1 MFDWLKKR
9 DIPTWMPALT
19 TDVHSHLLPGI
30 DDGVKTIE
38 ESEQV
43 IRYLQSLGF
52 TRLITSPHVH
62 ELYRNTTE
70 TIQTGLKKIQDHLKS
85 KEISVQVSA
94 IAEYNLDE
102 WLMHQV
108 EQKVNFLT
116 FSQNHLLFETNF
128 FSEPLVLN
136 DFIFKIT
143 TLGYKPVL
151 AHPERYLYLSDNK
164 SRVEDLLAR
173 GVLFQLNTMSL
184 AGLYG
189 PAVEKLAR
197 FLIDQ
202 KAVHMIGSDCHN
214 VQHAQVL
221 ERAQKT
227 KYYEKVIS
235 LPLLNYSL

>member
-1 MFDWLKKR
+1 MFDWFKR
-9 DIPTWMPALT
+9 KEVPGWMPPLT

-30 DDGVKTIE
+30 DDGVKTLE

-43 IRYLQSLGF
+43 IAYLQRLGF

-70 TIQTGLKKIQDHLKS
+70 IIQHKVEQVREHLKS
-85 KEISVQVSA
+85 RNIDVQISA

-102 WLMHQV
+102 WLMQRV
-108 EQKVNFLT
+108 GEKMEFLT

-136 DFIFKIT
+136 DFIFKVT

-151 AHPERYLYLSDNK
+151 AHPERYMYLTNSK
-164 SRVEDLLAR
+164 SRIEDLLSR

-189 PAVEKLAR
+189 PEVEKLAR

-202 KAVHMIGSDCHN
+202 KFVHMIGSDCHN
-214 VQHAQVL
+214 LQHAQLL

-227 KYYEKVIS
+227 KYYTKALS

>member
-1 MFDWLKKR
+1 MFDWLKKKETPNW
-9 DIPTWMPALT
+9 IPPLT

-30 DDGVKTIE
+30 DDGVKTLE

-43 IRYLQSLGF
+43 IRYLQDLGF
-52 TRLITSPHVH
+52 NRFITSPHVH

-70 TIQTGLKKIQDHLKS
+70 VIQQKVQDVQQHLAS
-85 KEISVQVSA
+85 RGMNVQISS
-94 IAEYNLDE
+94 IAEYSLDE
-102 WLMHQV
+102 WLMRKV
-108 EQKVNFLT
+108 EEKMTFLT

-151 AHPERYLYLSDNK
+151 AHPERYMYLTNNK
-164 SRVEDLLAR
+164 DRIEDLLSR
-173 GVLFQLNTMSL
+173 GVLFQLNTVSL
-184 AGLYG
+184 AGMYG
-189 PAVEKLAR
+189 PEVEKLAR
-197 FLIDQ
+197 FLVDQ
-202 KAVHMIGSDCHN
+202 KFVHMLGSDCHN
-214 VQHAQVL
+214 LQQAQVL

-227 KYYEKVIS
+227 KYYTKVIS